1 MKYVVT
7 SCTLMALTFSM
18 TMTPVPVVGQEAST
32 LKEAVRGRF
41 AIGVGVGLQSLRSP
55 ENERLVVRHFDYV
68 TPENCMK
75 FAAIQ
80 PQEGEFAFEKADQF
94 VQFAE
99 DHGLKVS
106 GHCLV
111 WAKDDRTPEW
121 FFRDGDREVS
131 PEVLMQRMKTHI
143 KTVVTRYKGR
153 VHSWDVVNEAIGDQN
168 NEYLRDSVWAKL
180 LKDDFIVEAF
190 RYTHELDPD
199 ALLLYN
205 DYHLH
210 QKWRRDRMVRIV
222 DNLRQHGAPIAAIGI
237 QGHYNLDDVPYGELE
252 DLLVLLRTQK
262 LKIAISELDIDMIP
276 RGVWWANGGKNR
288 EKLKQ
293 YNPYPDGCPPELLT
307 CQAEQFARLF
317 DLFQK
322 YEDVI
327 LRVSFWNVHDG
338 ESWLNNFP
346 WKRVNHPTLFDRNRQ
361 PKPAFHAVL
370 KSLARG

>member
-1 MKYVVT
+1 
-7 SCTLMALTFSM
+7 
-18 TMTPVPVVGQEAST
+18 
-32 LKEAVRGRF
+32 
-41 AIGVGVGLQSLRSP
+41 
-55 ENERLVVRHFDYV
+55 
-68 TPENCMK
+68 
-75 FAAIQ
+75 
-80 PQEGEFAFEKADQF
+80 
-94 VQFAE
+94 
-99 DHGLKVS
+99 
-106 GHCLV
+106 
-111 WAKDDRTPEW
+111 
-121 FFRDGDREVS
+121 
-131 PEVLMQRMKTHI
+131 
-143 KTVVTRYKGR
+143 
-153 VHSWDVVNEAIGDQN
+153 
-168 NEYLRDSVWAKL
+168 
-180 LKDDFIVEAF
+180 
-190 RYTHELDPD
+190 
-199 ALLLYN
+199 
-205 DYHLH
+205 
-210 QKWRRDRMVRIV
+210 MVRIV
-222 DNLRQHGAPIAAIGI
+222 DNLRQNGAPIVAIGI
-237 QGHYNLDDVPYGELE
+237 QGHYNLADVTYGELE

-307 CQAEQFARLF
+307 RQAEQFARLF